1 MVKGKRDVDK
11 IEFLTY
17 HWIGLFKPFTKISCQ
32 SLDAYMEGQLPTV
45 TYYCKFCIFQNILSY
60 NLKII
65 VLLNIVYQ
73 IKIEPTYVN

>member
-17 HWIGLFKPFTKISCQ
+17 HSIEFFLNHLQKISCQ
-32 SLDAYMEGQLPTV
+32 PLDAYMEGQLPAV

-60 NLKII
+60 YRKI
-65 VLLNIVYQ
+65 LQ
-73 IKIEPTYVN
+73 S

>member
-32 SLDAYMEGQLPTV
+32 SLDAYMEGQLPAV
-45 TYYCKFCIFQNILSY
+45 TYYWKFCIFQNILSY
-60 NLKII
+60 II
-65 VLLNIVYQ
+65 VLLNILYQ
-73 IKIEPTYVN
+73 IKLEPTYVN